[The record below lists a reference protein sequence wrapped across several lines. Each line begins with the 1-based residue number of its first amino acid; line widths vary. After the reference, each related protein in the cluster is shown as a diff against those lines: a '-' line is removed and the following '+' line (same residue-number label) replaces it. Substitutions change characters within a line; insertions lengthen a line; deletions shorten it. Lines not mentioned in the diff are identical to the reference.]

1 MKDSIP
7 KKYEHLI
14 DNLPVSHHLE
24 MMKILTRKFGNS
36 RFIVDEIVSEIRGI
50 KPVNSDKMFIE
61 FVDTIDKIH
70 RDLLELDL
78 EAEIATTN
86 MVTEIERKLPNL
98 VRRDWSN
105 EYMEDE
111 TERNSKEMFHAFM
124 KFLLKTQRKVEFHS
138 FDSKQSPGQN
148 KSFTHNSYVCGSV
161 GGHVGG
167 GYSNTGSGGFSQDRT
182 KDERP
187 LFPCLICNAD
197 GATDL

>member
-1 MKDSIP
+1 M
-7 KKYEHLI
+7 
-14 DNLPVSHHLE
+14 
-24 MMKILTRKFGNS
+24 
-36 RFIVDEIVSEIRGI
+36 DEIVSEIRGI

-111 TERNSKEMFHAFM
+111 TERSSKEMFHAFM
-124 KFLLKTQRKVEFHS
+124 KFLLKTQRKVEFH
-138 FDSKQSPGQN
+138 
-148 KSFTHNSYVCGSV
+148 
-161 GGHVGG
+161 
-167 GYSNTGSGGFSQDRT
+167 
-182 KDERP
+182 
-187 LFPCLICNAD
+187 
-197 GATDL
+197 